1 MKKTLREEY
10 QELIKNYG
18 DHDINVIFN
27 GLKGYQQVRSYIAY
41 REVKE
46 EVRKLFVE

>member
-27 GLKGYQQVRSYIAY
+27 GLKGYQQLRSYTTYKEA
-41 REVKE
+41 KE